1 MTDSEFNPQTPPS
14 QITAYSFKP
23 FINLS
28 PEEYSRL
35 SPMTRNA
42 KNVIYVM
49 GFLANT
55 KMNKNGFR
63 ITDNKYIE
71 NNKGLAAGRPI
82 NFGPK
87 VLGKAHHPNF
97 YHDLIVDEEKDPQG
111 ARKAF
116 LEYQEWSRI
125 GDILKISYDKPR
137 DRWQFYG
144 AISHPNIV
152 DAIEKGSLQLPKY
165 VSPYFWNLNHPK
177 DTGPEIREAELFHVS
192 FVDDPAY
199 GPEAIATPVCNSKEG
214 TTCQAKLY
222 GMGAGLSDM
231 TKSMKGKPPCM
242 CGLMASIDP
251 KVSSSL
257 YIENPKSLSKQT
269 MSDPNSNPP
278 PNNNNNNPPSQD
290 NTQQEG
296 EGQNENKQ
304 SEALKRMQ
312 NYGTDANDAK
322 TDINKK
328 KETEGKKLEI
338 PIEFQDIVNI
348 QIEKE
353 RNQMNKQHNKALA
366 EKDEVI
372 SSLQKEIA
380 SIREKEREG
389 LINRYL
395 QKDTFKEEGK
405 FEERVAFYKGLKI
418 SNEELEG
425 ILKDHWDIK
434 EVQVSVSHSNGSSKG
449 KGAGVMD
456 NKTMMN
462 MDPFGFESGDEIGL
476 LTPSFKRGL
485 KASVDPDN
493 GGNGVAEDDTG
504 IPQDNDDDDI
514 LTEEKQGKAILGAF
528 S

>member
-1 MTDSEFNPQTPPS
+1 MATTEAS

-23 FINLS
+23 FIELS
-28 PEEYSRL
+28 QDEYNRL

-42 KNVIYVM
+42 KNVIYVT

-71 NNKGLAAGRPI
+71 QNKGLAAGRPI

-97 YHDLIVDEEKDPQG
+97 YQDLDVDEERDPQG
-111 ARKAF
+111 AKKAF

-199 GPEAIATPVCNSKEG
+199 GPEAVASPVCSSSEG

-222 GMGAGLSDM
+222 GMGAGVDERIQAR
-231 TKSMKGKPPCM
+231 KGKPPCM
-242 CGLMASIDP
+242 CGLMASIDH

-257 YIENPKSLSKQT
+257 YIENPKSHSKKS

-278 PNNNNNNPPSQD
+278 QPNPQENNPNQG
-290 NTQQEG
+290 G
-296 EGQNENKQ
+296 EDENSKQ

-312 NYGTDANDAK
+312 NYGKDANDAK
-322 TDINKK
+322 TDLNKK
-328 KETEGKKLEI
+328 EEQPSEKKKQIEI

-353 RNQMNKQHNKALA
+353 RSAMTKQHNKALA

-389 LINRYL
+389 LISRYI

-405 FEERVAFYKGLKI
+405 FEERVNFYKNLKL
-418 SNEELEG
+418 SNDELEA
-425 ILKDHWDIK
+425 ILKDHWEIK
-434 EVQVSVSHSNGSSKG
+434 EVQVSLDHSGGSGKKG
-449 KGAGVMD
+449 KGAGTE
-456 NKTMMN
+456 NKALN
-462 MDPFGFESGDEIGL
+462 LDPFGFESGDQIGL
-476 LTPSFKRGL
+476 LTPTIRKGL
-485 KASVDPDN
+485 GASVNPDN
-493 GGNGVAEDDTG
+493 NDEDSG
-504 IPQDNDDDDI
+504 IPSDNDEDI
-514 LTEEKQGKAILGAF
+514 LTEERGRSIIGAF